1 VESSQAD
8 SSSALIPDLEISD
21 AQVIE
26 RIRAGE
32 SFCFE
37 ILMRRHNRRVFRAT
51 RAIMRRDDEAEDVM
65 QEAYVRAY
73 EHLAEFRG
81 DASFATWLTRIAVHE
96 AMARAR
102 RERRVGPLDQ
112 QLQESENMLYK
123 AHRTPEQL
131 VNDGELRGVLE
142 QAIDALPEDFRLVFV
157 LRIVEQMSGAETG
170 QVLGIPEETVKTRL
184 HRARLRLQEIVLGAL
199 DSSAE
204 HSYDFH
210 LTRCDRVVHGVFERL
225 GLRRPPPASHT
236 RPVVPVE

>member
-1 VESSQAD
+1 VETSLAD
-8 SSSALIPDLEISD
+8 SSTGLLSDLEISD

-32 SFCFE
+32 GFFFE

-51 RAIMRRDDEAEDVM
+51 RAILRRDDEAEDVM

-73 EHLAEFRG
+73 EHLNEFRG

-96 AMARAR
+96 AMARSR

-112 QLQESENMLYK
+112 QLQESENMLAK

-142 QAIDALPEDFRLVFV
+142 KAIDALPEDFRLVFV
-157 LRIVEQMSGAETG
+157 LRVVEQMSGAETAEC
-170 QVLGIPEETVKTRL
+170 LGIPEETVKTRL
-184 HRARLRLQEIVLGAL
+184 HRARLRLQEIVMGAL
-199 DSSAE
+199 DFNVERA
-204 HSYDFH
+204 YDFH

-225 GLRRPPPASHT
+225 GLPPVPASHT
-236 RPVVPVE
+236 RPVVPIE